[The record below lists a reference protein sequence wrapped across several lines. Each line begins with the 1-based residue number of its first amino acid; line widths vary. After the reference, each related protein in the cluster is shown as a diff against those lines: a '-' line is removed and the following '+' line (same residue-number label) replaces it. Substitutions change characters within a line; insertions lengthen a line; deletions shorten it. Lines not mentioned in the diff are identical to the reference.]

1 MKSNPAAKAAVGA
14 KGGKEEEQHPRPK
27 LALDAAFKKQR
38 SGLEIYVERPGDGR
52 KIEKGSKVTVHYEGW
67 LADSFAPFDSSRAKR
82 KPYTLEQGAGK
93 VIAGWEEALAGV
105 RQGTK
110 LQIRIPAKLA
120 YGPQGVPQMDIPPSA
135 NLIFKIEIL
144 KVEPPQDTPKNGRA
158 RVIA

>member
-1 MKSNPAAKAAVGA
+1 MKINPAAKAAVGA

-110 LQIRIPAKLA
+110 LQIRTPAKLA
-120 YGPQGVPQMDIPPSA
+120 YGQQGVPQMDIPPSA